1 MHQLTIRI
9 WKQSGPFTFT
19 EERAVVTE
27 LSGMKRATVTSVKN
41 LEKKSEFWEVI
52 GFLDAGATDNYVFT
66 AMCRS

>member
-1 MHQLTIRI
+1 MQQLTIRI
-9 WKQSGPFTFT
+9 WKQSGPFT

-27 LSGMKRATVTSVKN
+27 LSGMKRATVTSVKI
-41 LEKKSEFWEVI
+41 LEEKFEFWEVI